1 MNKFRYLFKNMG
13 FLFIGSFSSKILVFL
28 LVPLYTAVLSTAE
41 YGSYDLLYTTVQ
53 LLAPLLT
60 LNIVDGILRFTVDA
74 DLTGQKG
81 VFTIGV
87 KYTVISTVVVL
98 AGAIL
103 CSLVF
108 HIDIVSR
115 FFWEFVLLYI
125 AYLINQFAILFARGL
140 DDTLGTAIG
149 GILGTVCMV
158 AFNLLF
164 LLVFRWGLRGYFY
177 AMILS
182 LVVPTVYLAIRDKM
196 FGYWDWKQLGE
207 KGKALEKKLIA
218 FCFPLVFNTMS
229 WTINNLADR
238 YVVTWMCGLSEN
250 GIYSVSYKIPAILN
264 SIQSIFISAWQLS
277 AIKELNSKEGPEFFS
292 KTYQGCHSIMVLLC
306 SGLILGTR
314 IMAGLLFAKEFYAA
328 WVYVPILLLYVVF
341 NTLSGTI
348 GGVFTAAMD
357 SKAFANS
364 AMVGATTNIVLNFVF
379 VYFWG
384 TMGAAIATVISSIV
398 IWAMRFY
405 YSKRHITWI
414 LNMKKF
420 YLDFA
425 LLGLQA
431 VLMTVITHPAGYILQ
446 SLLFAAMLVNNFSTF
461 KEPLQQLTDRF
472 LKKAK

>member
-41 YGSYDLLYTTVQ
+41 YGSYDLIYTTVQ

-60 LNIVDGILRFTVDA
+60 LNIVDGILRFTVDS

-81 VFTIGV
+81 VFTIGI
-87 KYTVISTVVVL
+87 KYTAISAVMVL
-98 AGAIL
+98 IGAAL
-103 CSLVF
+103 CSWVF
-108 HIDIVSR
+108 KIDIVSE
-115 FFWEFVLLYI
+115 FFLEFILMYL

-149 GILGTVCMV
+149 GIIGTACMV
-158 AFNLLF
+158 SFNLLF
-164 LLVFRWGLRGYFY
+164 LLVFRWGLKGYFY
-177 AMILS
+177 ANILAWIIP
-182 LVVPTVYLAIRDKM
+182 VIFLALRDKM
-196 FGYWDWKQLGE
+196 LKYWEWKQLG
-207 KGKALEKKLIA
+207 KAGKALEKKLIG

-238 YVVTWMCGLSEN
+238 YVVTWMCGLEKN

-277 AIKELNSKEGPEFFS
+277 AIKELKSQDGPEFFS

-314 IMAGLLFAKEFYAA
+314 IIAHILFANEFYGA
-328 WVYVPILLLYVVF
+328 WEFVPVLLLYVVF

-364 AMVGATTNIVLNFVF
+364 ALVGATTNIVLNFVF

-384 TMGAAIATVISSIV
+384 VMGAAIATVLSSVV
-398 IWAMRFY
+398 IWAMRFH

-414 LNMKKF
+414 LNMKKC
-420 YLDFA
+420 YADFA
-425 LLGLQA
+425 LLLVQA
-431 VLMTVITHPAGYILQ
+431 ILMTVITHPAGYILQ
-446 SLLFAAMLVNNFSTF
+446 AVLFAVLFINNFATF
-461 KEPLQQLTDRF
+461 KAPLKMAAGRL
-472 LKKAK
+472 LKK

>member
-41 YGSYDLLYTTVQ
+41 YGSYDLIYTTVQ

-60 LNIVDGILRFTVDA
+60 LNIVDGILRFTVDS
-74 DLTGQKG
+74 DLVDQKG
-81 VFTIGV
+81 VFTIGI
-87 KYTVISTVVVL
+87 KYTVISAVIVF
-98 AGAIL
+98 AAAIV

-108 HIDIVSR
+108 HINIISE
-115 FFWEFVLLYI
+115 FFLEFVLMYI
-125 AYLINQFAILFARGL
+125 AYLVNQFAILFARGL

-149 GILGTVCMV
+149 GIIGTACMV
-158 AFNLLF
+158 ALNLLF
-164 LLVFRWGLRGYFY
+164 LLVFKWGLKGYFY
-177 AMILS
+177 ANILS
-182 LVVPTVYLAIRDKM
+182 WVIPVVYLAIRDKM
-196 FGYWDWKQLGE
+196 LKYWDWKQLG
-207 KGKALEKKLIA
+207 KTGKPLEKRLIA

-238 YVVTWMCGLSEN
+238 YVVTWMCGLEEN

-306 SGLILGTR
+306 SALIVGTR
-314 IMAGLLFAKEFYAA
+314 IMARVLFANEFYAA
-328 WVYVPILLLYVVF
+328 WEFVPVLLLYVVF

-364 AMVGATTNIVLNFVF
+364 ALVGATTNIVLNFVF

-384 TMGAAIATVISSIV
+384 VMGAAIATVISSIV
-398 IWAMRFY
+398 IWRMRFH
-405 YSKRHITWI
+405 YSKRHICWD
-414 LNMKKF
+414 LNMKKH
-420 YLDFA
+420 YLDFS
-425 LLGLQA
+425 LLGVQA
-431 VLMTVITHPAGYILQ
+431 ICMTKITHPMGYILQ
-446 SLLFAAMLVNNFSTF
+446 IVLFAGMFLNNFSTF
-461 KEPLQQLTDRF
+461 KEPLKMVAGRLR
-472 LKKAK
+472 KK

>member
-41 YGSYDLLYTTVQ
+41 YGSYDLIYTTVQ

-60 LNIVDGILRFTVDA
+60 LNIVDGILRFTVDS
-74 DLTGQKG
+74 DLAGRKG

-87 KYTVISTVVVL
+87 KYIAISTAVVFI
-98 AGAIL
+98 AAIL
-103 CSLVF
+103 GAQVF
-108 HIDIVSR
+108 HIEFIR
-115 FFWEFVLLYI
+115 EFFWEFILMYI

-149 GILGTVCMV
+149 GIIGTVCMIV
-158 AFNLLF
+158 LNLLF
-164 LLVFRWGLRGYFY
+164 LLVFKLGLKGYFY
-177 AMILS
+177 ANILS
-182 LVVPTVYLAIRDKM
+182 LVIPVIYMAIRDKM
-196 FGYWDWKQLGE
+196 LSFFIWRIGE
-207 KGKALEKKLIA
+207 AGRALEKRLVA

-238 YVVTWMCGLSEN
+238 YVVTWMCGLDAN
-250 GIYSVSYKIPAILN
+250 GVYSVSYKIPAILN

-277 AIKELNSKEGPEFFS
+277 AIKELNAEDGPEFFS
-292 KTYQGCHSIMVLLC
+292 QTYQGCHAIMVMLC
-306 SGLILGTR
+306 SGLIIGTR
-314 IMAGLLFAKEFYAA
+314 ILAHLLFANEFYVA
-328 WVYVPILLLYVVF
+328 WEFVPVLLLYVVF

-364 AMVGATTNIVLNFVF
+364 ALVGATTNIVLNFVF

-384 TMGAAIATVISSIV
+384 TMGAAVATVISSIV
-398 IWAMRFY
+398 IWGMRFY

-414 LNMKKF
+414 LNMKKC

-425 LLGLQA
+425 LLGVQA
-431 VLMTVITHPAGYILQ
+431 VLMTVITHPAGYVLQ
-446 SLLFAAMLVNNFSTF
+446 IALFAGMFANNFATF
-461 KEPLQQLTDRF
+461 QGPLNMILGR
-472 LKKAK
+472 LRKK